1 MMKHN
6 KMTDH
11 QLSKFL
17 VLVAAATLGLC
28 LTACTTTAPAP
39 EPQAEPPVVEPIVI
53 EPWDGDG
60 MDIPLDGS
68 SLEAFERSLA
78 RVEAHTTPS
87 DYTTLVDAIDYLL
100 VYDLGANRDRAT
112 LASRLDGLTGNQVVG
127 KVGWRKPK
135 R

>member
-1 MMKHN
+1 MKHQ
-6 KMTDH
+6 KVIDR
-11 QLSKFL
+11 QPGKLLGLF
-17 VLVAAATLGLC
+17 AAATLGLC

-39 EPQAEPPVVEPIVI
+39 EPQEEPPVAEAIEI

-78 RVEAHTTPS
+78 RVEAHTSPT
-87 DYTTLVDAIDYLL
+87 DYATLVNAIDYLL
-100 VYDLGANRDRAT
+100 FYDLAANHDKAT
-112 LASRLDGLTGNQVVG
+112 LAARLDGLTGNQVVR

>member
-1 MMKHN
+1 MKH
-6 KMTDH
+6 KKVIDR
-11 QLSKFL
+11 QFGKLLGFF
-17 VLVAAATLGLC
+17 AAATLGLC
-28 LTACTTTAPAP
+28 LTACATTAPAP
-39 EPQAEPPVVEPIVI
+39 EPQAEPPVAEPIEI

-87 DYTTLVDAIDYLL
+87 HYTTLVNAIDYLL
-100 VYDLGANRDRAT
+100 VYDLGAKRDKTA
-112 LASRLDGLTGNQVVG
+112 LASRLDGLTGHQVVDR
-127 KVGWRKPK
+127 VGWRKPK